1 MCYEKVKNMNKRAIG
16 ESYEKEAGVY
26 LEKQGYQIIQYNYRC
41 KRGEIDIIAQ
51 HEQTL
56 VFCEVKYRKD
66 SKRGHP
72 LETVTKRKQ
81 QMIIRCA
88 LYYLTEKHMD
98 RFDVRFDVIGILGTE
113 IEWVQGA
120 FECG

>member
-1 MCYEKVKNMNKRAIG
+1 MNKRAIG
-16 ESYEKEAGVY
+16 ESYEKEAGIY

-41 KRGEIDIIAQ
+41 KSGEVDIVAQ

-56 VFCEVKYRKD
+56 VFCEVKYRRD
-66 SKRGHP
+66 KRLGHP
-72 LETVTKRKQ
+72 LEAITKRKQ
-81 QMIIRCA
+81 QTLIRCA
-88 LYYLTEKHMD
+88 LHYLAEKPVGMLNI
-98 RFDVRFDVIGILGTE
+98 RFDVIGILGTE